1 MILRCTLDGLLLR
14 ARMHPRKRRLLAYD
28 GDEGFLMEAVE
39 AVMYEIVRAT
49 PTELLQLEQAQYR
62 LLRPARDFTFAP
74 ERPPKRR
81 RRPPCPGGGNWL

>member
-1 MILRCTLDGLLLR
+1 LI
-14 ARMHPRKRRLLAYD
+14 AYD

-62 LLRPARDFTFAP
+62 LLRPAQDFQFTP
-74 ERPPKRR
+74 ERSERR
-81 RRPPCPGGGNWL
+81 HRRPPCPGGGNWL